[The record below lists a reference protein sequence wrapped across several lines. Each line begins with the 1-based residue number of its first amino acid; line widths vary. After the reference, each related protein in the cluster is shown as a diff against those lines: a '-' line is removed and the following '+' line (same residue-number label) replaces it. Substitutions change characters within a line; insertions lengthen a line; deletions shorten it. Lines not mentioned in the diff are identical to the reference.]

1 MTICFVA
8 VNVPCCHLDIRI
20 AMLSEYPDV
29 IAIRISECHCHL
41 NIHISGCHCYL
52 NIRMTLSSCC
62 LYIEIA
68 LLSKYPNDIVIL
80 LSEYPDVTAI
90 LLSGCHCHP
99 AIRMSVKVKPEWL
112 GFQPELTIFEKP
124 RFCNFQSIRRR
135 SKSFPRL
142 NLGEISHTNAF

>member
-1 MTICFVA
+1 MTNCFVA

-112 GFQPELTIFEKP
+112 GFQPELTIFEKL
-124 RFCNFQSIRRR
+124 RFCNFSEL
-135 SKSFPRL
+135 SSAVKEFPKIKLRQD
-142 NLGEISHTNAF
+142 

>member
-52 NIRMTLSSCC
+52 NILMTLSSCY
-62 LYIEIA
+62 LNIEIA
-68 LLSKYPNDIVIL
+68 LLSKYPNVIVIL
-80 LSEYPDVTAI
+80 IFVYPDVTAI

-99 AIRMSVKVKPEWL
+99 AIRMSVKAKPEL
-112 GFQPELTIFEKP
+112 LDFQPELTIFEKLC
-124 RFCNFQSIRRR
+124 FCNFESIRRR
-135 SKSFPRL
+135 SKSFSR
-142 NLGEISHTNAF
+142 

>member
-8 VNVPCCHLDIRI
+8 VNVPCCYLDIRI

-41 NIHISGCHCYL
+41 NI
-52 NIRMTLSSCC
+52 RMTLSSCY
-62 LYIEIA
+62 LNIVIA

-112 GFQPELTIFEKP
+112 GFQPELTNFEKP

-135 SKSFPRL
+135 SKSSPR
-142 NLGEISHTNAF
+142 